1 MSVKARDLLKL
12 HTPKKGQGLV
22 VQTKYFDKYN
32 TKRWV
37 LTILDELI
45 NKGANDLLIRT
56 KSHYSKN
63 TTKHRDSLEFEILE
77 QILPKTIDEYIF
89 SNHLIELVQ
98 EFELYLGNV
107 IKELL
112 TVRPEIV
119 KEQKLSIKELEM
131 LKYDRDLILNA
142 VIDSKVNNLLY
153 KEYKSI
159 FRYINEIGI
168 KHDIN
173 DDFIDG
179 LNYIKAIRNNFVHND
194 GKINKILN
202 EKLKTIHPIGDKII
216 LDKEVLAEIDGYIG
230 SIMLQIDLA
239 ISDDSVLYLAM
250 LTEESK
256 LDWICDDY
264 GRDEFSLQKLVAEAL
279 EYDISEERVKIY
291 LNEQLKKEII
301 NKLPNGNFKA
311 F

>member
-12 HTPKKGQGLV
+12 PTPKKGQGLV

-32 TKRWV
+32 TKRWL

-63 TTKHRDSLEFEILE
+63 TSKQRDSLEFEFLE
-77 QILPKTIDEYIF
+77 QISPKTIDEYIF

-119 KEQKLSIKELEM
+119 EKQKLSIKELEM
-131 LKYDRDLILNA
+131 LKYDRELILNT

-153 KEYKSI
+153 EEYKSI
-159 FRYINEIGI
+159 FKYINEIGI

-202 EKLKTIHPIGDKII
+202 EKIKTIHPIGDKII

-239 ISDDSVLYLAM
+239 ISEDSVLYLAM

-256 LDWICDDY
+256 LDWICNDY
-264 GRDEFSLQKLVAEAL
+264 GRDEFSLQKLVEEAL

-291 LNEQLKKEII
+291 LNEQLKKEFI